1 MRFSLLTLFCLNIV
15 FVLFPVISP
24 DRDPTGV
31 DSWFFNEIT
40 LYGQLLSS
48 VVTPL
53 LVAGT
58 IVLALCDGRRKPITP
73 VLLYPAFVI
82 SLLMA
87 LSAAFAETVRF
98 ETLVMAVF
106 FLLFNVYLS
115 LLKNQQQAA
124 ETLLRIFKSYFIVW
138 MMLPVSLMLVEP
150 STFDMFFTLTPIDV
164 SYHGLA
170 NSRVGYG
177 LWISVFILLIGRPR
191 SGVELLLLVI
201 ALLTL
206 LLSQSRAAIF
216 GLLLSYTYAF
226 LRDKGIRK
234 PVMPKLILLSA
245 LCVSPLF
252 LWETFGRDDALT
264 FLSEDRE
271 IILSR
276 FFAFIEH
283 NWLFGFGGMYLVDI
297 PEIGKIDVPAHN
309 FLVQTVANYGVLA
322 LGAFLIYLGCIFR
335 FVKSSKARMLL
346 IFLFVYS
353 MNQPVQGTGNF
364 FNPITLAYLLIAL
377 SVDNLH
383 RMPARAALRG
393 PSHPSPV
400 ARNWP
405 RPQRLDSA

>member
-31 DSWFFNEIT
+31 NSWFFNEVT

-48 VVTPL
+48 VLTPL

-58 IVLALCDGRRKPITP
+58 IVVALFDGRRKPISAQ
-73 VLLYPAFVI
+73 LLFPAFVI
-82 SLLMA
+82 CLLMA

-98 ETLVMAVF
+98 ETLVMALF

-115 LLKNQQQAA
+115 LMKSQPQAA
-124 ETLLRIFKSYFIVW
+124 DTLVQLFKAYFIVW
-138 MMLPVSLMLVEP
+138 MMAPVGLMLVDP
-150 STFDMFFTLTPIDV
+150 STFDMFFTLTTIDV

-177 LWISVFILLIGRPR
+177 LWISVFILLMGKPR
-191 SGVELLLLVI
+191 SGIQWFLLVV
-201 ALLTL
+201 AVLTL

-216 GLLLSYTYAF
+216 GLLLSYAYGF
-226 LRDKGIRK
+226 LRDRDVRK
-234 PVMPKLILLSA
+234 PALPKLILLA
-245 LCVSPLF
+245 IVCLAPLF
-252 LWETFGRDDALT
+252 LWAMFGRDDALT
-264 FLSEDRE
+264 FLSEDRG

-276 FFAFIEH
+276 FFDFIER
-283 NWLFGFGGMYLVDI
+283 NWLLGFGGMYLVDI

-309 FLVQTVANYGVLA
+309 YLIQTVANYGVLA
-322 LGAFLIYLGCIFR
+322 LGAFLVYFVCIFR
-335 FVKSSKARMLL
+335 FVKSSRARMLL

-364 FNPITLAYLLIAL
+364 FNPITLVFFLLTLA
-377 SVDNLH
+377 VENLH
-383 RMPARAALRG
+383 RRRARSALG
-393 PSHPSPV
+393 GTLGHPHGV
-400 ARNWP
+400 QNWP
-405 RPQRLDSA
+405 GPHQIEPA

>member
-31 DSWFFNEIT
+31 NSWFFNEIT

-48 VVTPL
+48 VLTPL
-53 LVAGT
+53 LVAAT
-58 IVLALCDGRRKPITP
+58 FVVALFDGRRKPISAE
-73 VLLYPAFVI
+73 LLFPAFVI
-82 SLLMA
+82 CLLMA

-98 ETLVMAVF
+98 ETLVMALF
-106 FLLFNVYLS
+106 FLLFNIYLALMKDQRLAS
-115 LLKNQQQAA
+115 
-124 ETLLRIFKSYFIVW
+124 ETLIRFFKTYFTVW
-138 MMLPVSLMLVEP
+138 MMAPVGLMLVDP

-177 LWISVFILLIGRPR
+177 LWISVFIFLMGKPR
-191 SGVELLLLVI
+191 SGVQWFLVVV
-201 ALLTL
+201 AVLTL

-216 GLLLSYTYAF
+216 GLLLSYAYGF
-226 LRDKGIRK
+226 LRDRDVRK
-234 PVMPKLILLSA
+234 PVLPKLMLLSL
-245 LCVSPLF
+245 LCIAPLF
-252 LWETFGRDDALT
+252 LWATFGRDDALT
-264 FLSEDRE
+264 FLSEDRG

-276 FFAFIEH
+276 FFAFIER

-309 FLVQTVANYGVLA
+309 YLIQTVANYGVLA
-322 LGAFLIYLGCIFR
+322 LGAFLVYFVYIFR

-346 IFLFVYS
+346 VFLFVYS

-364 FNPITLAYLLIAL
+364 FNPITLVYLLLTL

-383 RMPARAALRG
+383 RKTARSALRG
-393 PSHPSPV
+393 PSAQSLG

-405 RPQRLDSA
+405 GRQRLESA